1 MHASLVNFLTQ
12 FSVASSLLFI
22 PLFAKELGASDL
34 EIGLISSAY
43 SLATLFSSSIF
54 GRISDFFNK
63 KIVMSLGLLLSAVF
77 FLAQC
82 LARDAFQLLIVR
94 TLLGFSLGIFPS
106 ALISYAY
113 GVNKKVGYFSSFGS
127 LGWAVGQLVAGIVAV
142 YYGIFVLGFLLTFIA
157 LLIILKERVPEE
169 KVSRR
174 RGSLKIIRDNFS
186 VYFAFFIRHVGA
198 SAVWLIFPIYLSELG
213 ISKFWIGAI
222 YFTNS
227 FLQFLIMQRIEFLG
241 SKSLMT
247 IGAVFS
253 GITFYLYSLSSQ
265 VWQFLFAQFFITLGW
280 SSLYVG
286 ALKTV
291 LDENSERS
299 SVAGFLNSTIYLS
312 TIIGSMLG
320 GLIAEELG
328 YVYCLYFGALLSFLA
343 VFFVGKK
350 KFKQV

>member
-1 MHASLVNFLTQ
+1 MRAPLVNFLTQ

-43 SLATLFSSSIF
+43 SFATLFSSSIF

-63 KIVMSLGLLLSAVF
+63 KIIMSFGLLLSAFF

-82 LARDAFQLLIVR
+82 LARDAIQLLIVR

-127 LGWAVGQLVAGIVAV
+127 LGWAIGQLVAGIIAF
-142 YYGIFVLGFLLTFIA
+142 YYGIFILGFLLTFIA
-157 LLIILKERVPEE
+157 FLIILKEKIPEE
-169 KVSRR
+169 KASRV

-186 VYFAFFIRHVGA
+186 IYFAFFIRHTGA
-198 SAVWLIFPIYLSELG
+198 SAVWLIFPIYLSNLG

-222 YFTNS
+222 YFANS
-227 FLQFLIMQRIEFLG
+227 FLQFLIMQRIEVFG
-241 SKSLMT
+241 SKTLMT
-247 IGAVFS
+247 VGTIFS
-253 GITFYLYSLSSQ
+253 GITFYLYSISSQ
-265 VWQFLFAQFFITLGW
+265 VWQFLFAQVFISFGW
-280 SSLYVG
+280 SSIYVG
-286 ALKTV
+286 ALKAV
-291 LDENSERS
+291 LDENLERS

-312 TIIGSMLG
+312 TILGSLLG
-320 GLIAEELG
+320 GIIAEKLG
-328 YVYCLYFGALLSFLA
+328 YVSCLYFGALLSFLA
-343 VFFVGKK
+343 VLFVGKRK
-350 KFKQV
+350 VKQV